1 MNKLYAVYAK
11 SSLRGLHTIAAIV
24 SGIFYISG
32 KLLVKEDYVRTGE
45 IIFFLG
51 VISYIIHLNQHNLHN
66 YINQSEKIRNFP
78 AGEIRL
84 KNNLFL
90 MAFLVIAAGI
100 MLLLP
105 MLPIEALTDIIKA
118 GLVFVLKG
126 LIWIASKVFN
136 FSGSEPSADESPV
149 EKWEPGSAINNT
161 PIWAV
166 IGDILLK
173 LLAFLS
179 IAALFIWLIFTIY
192 KKLTHRRKKPGIE
205 IREFILPEMMRE
217 RVRKKE
223 TEGRRKLFWDL
234 SPNGRMRKL
243 YMQRVRKAGNK
254 GRVIPKS
261 FTPEE
266 IEEFAG
272 IKGTFGSEELHLG
285 YEKARYSKDG
295 CSDEEVRRIRKAG
308 KLP

>member
-1 MNKLYAVYAK
+1 MNKLYAIYAK
-11 SSLRGLHTIAAIV
+11 SNLRGLHTIAAII
-24 SGIFYISG
+24 SGIFFISG

-51 VISYIIHLNQHNLHN
+51 VISYTIHLNQHNLYN

-78 AGEIRL
+78 AGEVRL

-90 MAFLVIAAGI
+90 MAFIVIAAGI
-100 MLLLP
+100 MLLIP
-105 MLPIEALTDIIKA
+105 MLPLKALTDIIKA
-118 GLVFVLKG
+118 GLGFVMKG
-126 LIWIASKVFN
+126 LIWITSRLFN
-136 FSGSEPSADESPV
+136 SSGDEFSADESPA
-149 EKWEPGSAINNT
+149 EKWEPGSAINDT

-173 LLAFLS
+173 LLAFVS
-179 IAALFIWLIFTIY
+179 IAVLFIWLIFTIY
-192 KKLTHRRKKPGIE
+192 KKLAHRRKKSGIE
-205 IREFILPEMMRE
+205 IREFILPEMIRE
-217 RVRKKE
+217 RVEKKE

-243 YMQRVRKAGNK
+243 YMHRVRKAGNK

-261 FTPEE
+261 FTPKE

-272 IKGTFGSEELHLG
+272 IRETFGNEELHSG